1 MMFPWCNSQG
11 ATGGLLFSFS
21 TMIAYI
27 IGINLNEIKA
37 QLPNQRL
44 PISTMGCD
52 DNAKNNTASNFI
64 PASNHDDWKTDSE
77 YSSLVQLLSFSFI
90 WYSLMGAVLA
100 VVIGLG
106 ISFLTI
112 KSEKSRKLIDKRCI
126 CPPILKML
134 EILCPSH
141 IKKWVDVCENK

>member
-1 MMFPWCNSQG
+1 
-11 ATGGLLFSFS
+11 
-21 TMIAYI
+21 MISYI

-44 PISTMGCD
+44 PVSTTGCD
-52 DNAKNNTASNFI
+52 NNTASNFI
-64 PASNHDDWKTDSE
+64 PSNHDDWKTERE

-100 VVIGLG
+100 VVIGMG